1 MIEEEVP
8 REDWKAWI
16 VNRVNA
22 DEAAKIDAKPFHKP
36 YATLICRNI
45 NHKITSVWS
54 FDARF
59 FIFIWK

>member
-22 DEAAKIDAKPFHKP
+22 DEAAKINAKPFDKP
-36 YATLICRNI
+36 YAILICRNI
-45 NHKITSVWS
+45 IHEKYVSLIV
-54 FDARF
+54 
-59 FIFIWK
+59 